1 MHRKLATILVADFVG
16 STAAMELDEEAAVA
30 RVHECLK
37 AVEDIVVRH
46 DGRVFGTAGDA
57 ILAEF
62 GSPVNAVRSAI
73 EARYSISAIPG
84 AAPDDMRFGLHMA
97 DVVVVGTD
105 LRGDGVNI
113 AARIQASA
121 KPGAIDVSG
130 ALYDQIHRVS
140 PCKFAHVGDRRLKG
154 ISEPV
159 RIYRVDAV
167 MDRHVF
173 QVAPTRLAPK
183 PDIPVRA
190 NSIAVARFTVA
201 PGSDQDQLYLAEG
214 LTDDLTLELSRLKS
228 LFVSSRSASTALTT
242 TDPLEIGKLLGVRYV
257 IGGSIRKSLANLRVN
272 ISLTETAEGR
282 VVWSEAITRPFGEI
296 LDVMDEIIARVAA
309 TVSGRVEQSE
319 LVAARLKRPE
329 NMTAYEYY
337 LRGLD
342 HHRLV
347 GVSDDHIRE
356 AMRWFEKSM
365 AADPGFGRSFAMHV
379 CSWSNLPDF
388 DIVRGDTQVAHALD
402 VDPTDPEAHRIMG
415 SIKMK
420 VGDFTTSHYH
430 HNKACELAPND
441 AYIIGRT
448 AAFYV
453 FTGEPHKALEL
464 LDRAETLDPFLPVWI
479 TEERVAALYVLG
491 RYDEMF
497 SVARALRFQTRRT
510 FIYQIAAQ
518 MAVGNVD
525 QARTLVSQAMA
536 LDPRLSIEYV
546 RLQETY
552 QDQHVIDA
560 LVAKVAAAGIPMSP
574 VAPAETNAVFA
585 EAVPD
590 RAVLG
595 STASD

>member
-1 MHRKLATILVADFVG
+1 MHRKLATILVADVVG
-16 STAAMELDEEAAVA
+16 STAAMERDEEATVA
-30 RVHECLK
+30 RIHDCLRV
-37 AVEDIVVRH
+37 VEDVVVRH

-62 GSPVNAVRSAI
+62 GSPVNAIRSAI
-73 EARYSISAIPG
+73 EARYSVSAVPE
-84 AAPDDMRFGLHMA
+84 AAPVDMRFGLHIA
-97 DVVVVGTD
+97 DVVVVGSD

-113 AARIQASA
+113 AARIQTSAS
-121 KPGAIDVSG
+121 PGAIDVSG
-130 ALYDQIHRVS
+130 ALYDQVHRVS
-140 PCKFAHVGDRRLKG
+140 PCKFAHIGDRALKG
-154 ISEPV
+154 ISEPM

-173 QVAPTRLAPK
+173 QVAPTRLDPK
-183 PDIPVRA
+183 PETPVRA

-201 PGSDQDQLYLAEG
+201 PGADQDQLYLAEG
-214 LTDDLTLELSRLKS
+214 ITDDLTLELSRLKS

-257 IGGSIRKSLANLRVN
+257 VGGSIRKSSANIRVN
-272 ISLTETAEGR
+272 ISLTETSEGH
-282 VVWSEAITRPFGEI
+282 VIWSESITRPFQEI
-296 LDVMDEIIARVAA
+296 LDVMDEVIARVAA

-356 AMRWFEKSM
+356 AMSWFEKAM
-365 AADPGFGRSFAMHV
+365 RADPGFGRSFAMHV

-388 DIVRGDTQVAHALD
+388 DILGGEKQVAHALEL
-402 VDPTDPEAHRIMG
+402 DPTDPEAHRIMG

-430 HNKACELAPND
+430 HHKACELAPND
-441 AYIIGRT
+441 AYIIGRS
-448 AAFYV
+448 ASLYLFS
-453 FTGEPHKALEL
+453 GEPGKALDL
-464 LDRAETLDPFLPVWI
+464 LDRAEALDPFLPVWI
-479 TEERVAALYVLG
+479 TEERVAALYVLE

-497 SVARALRFQTRRT
+497 CVARALRFQTRRT

-518 MAVGNVD
+518 MAVGRID
-525 QARTLVSQAMA
+525 EARRLVAQAMA
-536 LDPRLSIEYV
+536 LDPHLSIEYV
-546 RLQETY
+546 RIQETY
-552 QDQHVIDA
+552 QDKGVIA
-560 LVAKVAAAGIPMSP
+560 ELIARIGEAGIPMSP
-574 VAPAETNAVFA
+574 NEVHQTPVGVVDALPA
-585 EAVPD
+585 
-590 RAVLG
+590 
-595 STASD
+595 ASEG